1 MIKKIYIFLLILKL
15 LKNEKE
21 SVVVSF
27 RLIRHGARLPEEIP
41 LKQWYTN
48 LGYTKS
54 KQLTKLGENQLK
66 ELGRRF
72 AKEDFS
78 YLGIEYQ
85 HKLILQMLTDQK
97 FANSI
102 IDIID
107 PNYFQETPL
116 KTIITTIKRKKL
128 K

>member
-1 MIKKIYIFLLILKL
+1 M
-15 LKNEKE
+15 
-21 SVVVSF
+21 
-27 RLIRHGARLPEEIP
+27 A
-41 LKQWYTN
+41 
-48 LGYTKS
+48 
-54 KQLTKLGENQLK
+54 KQL
-66 ELGRRF
+66 
-72 AKEDFS
+72 KEDFS

-116 KTIITTIKRKKL
+116 KTIITTINSLIFR
-128 K
+128 